1 MIVPENSHMPTTKT
15 ETTITTPG
23 TILGTPTRPHRWT
36 GNEQYQ
42 FLSRLAMSRYTG
54 TQPYGVISITDPDAP
69 RCSLRPDPHRRG
81 VLRLQFWDLED
92 EAWTGR
98 NPIWH
103 LDPKDKFTQSH
114 ADQIH
119 NFVRATR
126 HNKLT
131 IVHCEAGIS
140 RSSGVAAAL
149 ATAANCPDTDRY
161 FTTPPAHPDGLPG
174 GAPDPTPGPDRP
186 GAGARG
192 AVRAPGL
199 PALVRNDGVTG
210 EGHAGGRS
218 SSRRHRRSV
227 SLVKRRTLG
236 AVFSLPRLGAP

>member
-1 MIVPENSHMPTTKT
+1 MRRSGGSYPVGLVAAPGGMIVPENSHMPTTKT

-161 FTTPPAHPDGLPG
+161 FTTPPAHPNWTVYRAVLQTLR
-174 GAPDPTPGPDRP
+174 PDLTVP
-186 GAGARG
+186 A
-192 AVRAPGL
+192 RAP
-199 PALVRNDGVTG
+199 
-210 EGHAGGRS
+210 AGQYGR
-218 SSRRHRRSV
+218 R
-227 SLVKRRTLG
+227 
-236 AVFSLPRLGAP
+236 AYRLWYEMTA

>member
-1 MIVPENSHMPTTKT
+1 MSRLGGMIVLKDSHMTTTRT

-23 TILGTPTRPHRWT
+23 IILGTPTRPHRWT

-103 LDPKDKFTQSH
+103 LDPKDKFSQSH

-161 FTTPPAHPDGLPG
+161 FTTPPAHPNW
-174 GAPDPTPGPDRP
+174 TVYR
-186 GAGARG
+186 
-192 AVRAPGL
+192 AVLQTLRSDLTVPARAP
-199 PALVRNDGVTG
+199 
-210 EGHAGGRS
+210 AGQYGR
-218 SSRRHRRSV
+218 R
-227 SLVKRRTLG
+227 
-236 AVFSLPRLGAP
+236 AYRLWYEMTA